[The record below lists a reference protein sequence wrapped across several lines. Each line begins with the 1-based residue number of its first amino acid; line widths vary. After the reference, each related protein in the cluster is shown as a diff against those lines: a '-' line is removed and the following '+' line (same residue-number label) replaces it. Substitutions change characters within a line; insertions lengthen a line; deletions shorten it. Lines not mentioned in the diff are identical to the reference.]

1 MNYEKIYRDL
11 ISSRK
16 NRQILESE
24 YYETH
29 HIIPK
34 ALGGTNDASNLIKL
48 TAREHFLAHW
58 LLYRIH
64 RTQATAFAFY
74 IMAKG
79 IKSNKSNSFI
89 FSSIAYS
96 EAKKAK
102 RKYVQILNS
111 KHKKGKQ
118 LSPKTKQKISSSL
131 SNRTLT
137 DSHKNKISKSLKNK
151 PKSAQT
157 RENLSTSLKNF
168 DWSLHTDR
176 NHKISIN
183 NSGNKNG
190 RARKILQ
197 ISMNGSV
204 LFQYDTMDQA
214 KAALSAIL
222 SKNISKSTFHRIVTN
237 NKQIG
242 GFYWNYE
249 V

>member
-1 MNYEKIYRDL
+1 MDYEKIYNDL
-11 ISSRK
+11 IESRK
-16 NRQILESE
+16 NRQIINSE

-34 ALGGTNDASNLIKL
+34 SLGGTNRNSNLIKL

-64 RTQATAFAFY
+64 KNQATAFAFY

-79 IKSNKSNSFI
+79 IKGNETNRSV

-102 RKYVQILNS
+102 SECVKVLNS
-111 KHKKGKQ
+111 KNKKGKP
-118 LSPKTKQKISSSL
+118 LSPITKQKLSVSL
-131 SNRTLT
+131 SGRKLK
-137 DSHKNKISKSLKNK
+137 DSHKINISNSLRGKSKSIK
-151 PKSAQT
+151 A
-157 RENLSTSLKNF
+157 RENISTALTGFN
-168 DWSLHTDR
+168 WSSYTER
-176 NHKISIN
+176 NHKIAVN
-183 NSGNKNG
+183 NSGHKNG

-197 ISMNGSV
+197 TTEDGTVIS
-204 LFQYDTMDQA
+204 QYNTMTDA
-214 KAALSAIL
+214 MISLSIIL
-222 SKNISKSTFHRIVTN
+222 GKTISKSTFHRLVTR

-242 GFYWNYE
+242 GFYWKYK